1 MEIIIIAATDLN
13 NVIGFENKIP
23 WRLPLDFTQR
33 FKPTTMG
40 HPLVMG
46 RKTLESLPGI
56 LPGRKHVVISNT
68 ITTHESPEVE
78 IVSSFEKAVEYARR
92 LNTGKVFIAGGQK
105 VFEEGLKIADKVL
118 LTKVLSQKY
127 KGDAFFP
134 KMNESD
140 WEIVSYQH
148 HVKEPKHSDDF
159 SFFDFIRK

>member
-23 WRLPLDFTQR
+23 WRLPLDFKR
-33 FKPTTMG
+33 FKSTTMG
-40 HPLVMG
+40 HPLIMG

-68 ITTHESPEVE
+68 ITTHENPEVE
-78 IVSSFEKAVEYARR
+78 IASSFEKAIEYAKS

-105 VFEEGLKIADKVL
+105 IFEEGLKIADKL
-118 LTKVLSQKY
+118 MLTIVLSQKY

-134 KMNESD
+134 KMNDAD
-140 WEIVSYQH
+140 WEIASYEH
-148 HVKEPKHSDDF
+148 HINESKHSDDF
-159 SFFDFIRK
+159 YFYDLQRK